1 MGCGSVL
8 HHVKRGQR
16 SGMTLME
23 LLVSV
28 LLLLPILTVVMQN
41 FITCVH
47 LNASAEGTSK
57 AIWQERTTM
66 SAIEKTPFFDIYN
79 TYNNKKFA
87 LAGLN
92 GYVVTY
98 VDQTAADLLTVRIS
112 ATWKDRMGRYN
123 GEDINYNGQLD
134 AGEDK
139 NNNGRLDSNIGFST
153 FIYNK
158 G

>member
-1 MGCGSVL
+1 MGCVIVFKN
-8 HHVKRGQR
+8 VKRRQS

-23 LLVSV
+23 LMVAV

-57 AIWQERTTM
+57 ATWQERTTM
-66 SAIEKTPFFDIYN
+66 SAIEKTPFSDIYD
-79 TYNNKKFA
+79 TYHNKKFA
-87 LAGLN
+87 IAGLN

-98 VDQTAADLLTVRIS
+98 VTQTAADLLTIHIS

-123 GEDINYNGQLD
+123 GEDVNYNGQLD
-134 AGEDK
+134 TGEDK
-139 NNNGRLDSNIGFST
+139 NNNGRLDSNVGFST